1 MRATPWIRG
10 RQAASLA
17 VAITAATAAACS
29 DGGDLADGAGRLLAL
44 TGANIV
50 DGAGRPPIPDGTVLV
65 RDGVI
70 AQVGTADEVD
80 VPRAAEVVDLDGRWL
95 VPGLV
100 NAHGHVGPDGE
111 RSSVPEQ
118 LEIYAH
124 YGVTT
129 VLSLGDEAEHM
140 RDERWSPSLRR
151 ARLFVAGPRVGA
163 SSPEEARAEVARR
176 ADLGADWVKVGL
188 TNLDAGPVTRD
199 VIAAAEAR
207 GLPVAVHIER
217 LEPARL
223 IVEAGADIVA
233 HSVRDLPVDEAFID
247 LMLERD
253 ACLTPTLTRELS
265 TFVYAERPDFFDD
278 PFFLERSAP
287 DGLEAWLTPERRAQS
302 EGTQARYWREQLPVA
317 MENLRRLQEAGV
329 RIAMGTDSGPSGRFQ
344 GYFEHLELEMMVEA
358 GLDPEAA
365 MLAATGEAARCIG
378 LAGTVGSIEPG
389 AWADLVALDASPL
402 ADITNTRLIH
412 GVWIAGNRVR

>member
-1 MRATPWIRG
+1 MHETRPESARQRAALTVMLI
-10 RQAASLA
+10 A
-17 VAITAATAAACS
+17 VSVAACS
-29 DGGDLADGAGRLLAL
+29 GAGERAGSDARVLAL
-44 TGANIV
+44 TGAIV
-50 DGAGRPPIPDGTVLV
+50 FDGTGQPPISDGVVVV
-65 RDGVI
+65 RDGMI
-70 AQVGTADEVD
+70 AQVGPESEVD
-80 VPRAAEVVDLDGRWL
+80 VPRGAEVVDLAGRWL
-95 VPGLV
+95 VPGLI

-129 VLSLGDEAEHM
+129 VLSLGDEAEHV

-151 ARLFVAGPRVGA
+151 TRLFVAGPRVGA
-163 SSPEEARAEVARR
+163 SSAEEARAEVARR
-176 ADLGADWVKVGL
+176 VDMGADWIKAGL
-188 TNLDAGPVTRD
+188 TNLEAGTVTRD
-199 VIAAAEAR
+199 IIEAAQAR

-223 IVEAGADIVA
+223 IVEAGAEIVA
-233 HSVRDLPVDEAFID
+233 HSVRDVPVDQAFID

-265 TFVYAERPDFFDD
+265 TFAYAERPAFFDD

-287 DGLEAWLTPERRAQS
+287 EGLEAWLTPERRAQS
-302 EGTQARYWREQLPVA
+302 EGTQARYWREQLPLA
-317 MENLRRLQEAGV
+317 MENLRRLHEEGV

-358 GLDPEAA
+358 GLTPEAV

-378 LAGTVGSIEPG
+378 LAGTVGTIEPG
-389 AWADLVALDASPL
+389 AWADLVALDVSPL